1 MTSKFEEF
9 GDYSNEELLKKVQ
22 KDKVLCKMIGH
33 MSGQAMQEIQP
44 NKMQELLLRAGG
56 APEHAEALVR
66 VLARLGCWN
75 FNQVTAVAAPAV
87 AQKDVPVPFNPA
99 EVVFDKIPYRE
110 DKPPIL
116 TVSYR
121 GTEFVS
127 LTKDRIKQ
135 MYELEK
141 LPSVDDKELQ
151 STLVRLEKCP
161 REDIRKFPAAPVGYA
176 IYNKCK
182 YLYNWKELR
191 KMFVQRVSKPKAQR
205 KANTTENIVLVVT
218 PQAAAAPTTAPATA
232 QITATTTEQ
241 VTLRTTEQ
249 ATTRTT
255 EQAQQQQAT
264 AGTTEQATARTTE
277 QAPPQA
283 TARTTEQATARTTE
297 QATARTTARTT
308 EQAPLQATARTTART
323 TEQAQQQA
331 TARSTARTQPQQQAS
346 AATVLPRV
354 TDADE
359 ADRIKRFNHKVAQI
373 LAQNSRSLNPVTTR
387 EMHTVSDAS
396 TRKRKASESL
406 ISFSRA
412 TNPRTTN
419 SSVSQE
425 RAITN
430 SA

>member
-9 GDYSNEELLKKVQ
+9 QDYSNEELLKKVQ
-22 KDKVLCKMIGH
+22 KDRVLCKTIGT
-33 MSGQAMQEIQP
+33 MSGLAMQAIVP
-44 NKMQELLLRAGG
+44 NKMEQLLLKAGG
-56 APEHAEALVR
+56 TADHAEALVT
-66 VLARLGCWN
+66 VLGRLGCWN
-75 FNQVTAVAAPAV
+75 FNQVTATAASAV
-87 AQKDVPVPFNPA
+87 TQKDVPVPFNPA
-99 EVVFDKIPYRE
+99 EVIFDKIPYRD

-116 TVSYR
+116 TVCYR

-135 MYELEK
+135 MYELEN

-161 REDIRKFPAAPVGYA
+161 REDIRKFPVAPAGYA

-182 YLYNWKELR
+182 YLYEWKELR
-191 KMFVQRVSKPKAQR
+191 KMFVQRVSKPKSQR
-205 KANTTENIVLVVT
+205 KANTTEDTVLVVT
-218 PQAAAAPTTAPATA
+218 PQAAAAPQTTASSSEQGQQQQATVR
-232 QITATTTEQ
+232 TTPRTLEQ
-241 VTLRTTEQ
+241 VTARTTVGTLEQ
-249 ATTRTT
+249 ATARTP
-255 EQAQQQQAT
+255 EQAQQQAT
-264 AGTTEQATARTTE
+264 VRNTTRTPEQATARTTVR
-277 QAPPQA
+277 
-283 TARTTEQATARTTE
+283 TAVRS
-297 QATARTTARTT
+297 
-308 EQAPLQATARTTART
+308 P
-323 TEQAQQQA
+323 EQAQQEA
-331 TARSTARTQPQQQAS
+331 TARSTEQTQQQAS
-346 AATVLPRV
+346 AAARPIQPTVLPRV

-359 ADRIKRFNHKVAQI
+359 AERIKRFNHKVAQI

>member
-1 MTSKFEEF
+1 MTSKVEEF
-9 GDYSNEELLKKVQ
+9 QDYSNEELLKKVQ
-22 KDKVLCKMIGH
+22 KDRVLCKTIGT
-33 MSGQAMQEIQP
+33 MSGLAMQAIVP
-44 NKMQELLLRAGG
+44 NKMEQLLLKAGG
-56 APEHAEALVR
+56 TADHAEALVT
-66 VLARLGCWN
+66 VLGRLGCWN
-75 FNQVTAVAAPAV
+75 FNQVTATAASAV
-87 AQKDVPVPFNPA
+87 TQKDVPVSFNPA
-99 EVVFDKIPYRE
+99 EVIFDKIPYRD

-116 TVSYR
+116 TVCYR

-135 MYELEK
+135 MYELEN

-191 KMFVQRVSKPKAQR
+191 KMFVQRVSKTKTQR
-205 KANTTENIVLVVT
+205 KANTTEYIVLVVT

-297 QATARTTARTT
+297 QATARTT
-308 EQAPLQATARTTART
+308 EQATART
-323 TEQAQQQA
+323 TEQA
-331 TARSTARTQPQQQAS
+331 TA
-346 AATVLPRV
+346 
-354 TDADE
+354 
-359 ADRIKRFNHKVAQI
+359 
-373 LAQNSRSLNPVTTR
+373 
-387 EMHTVSDAS
+387 
-396 TRKRKASESL
+396 
-406 ISFSRA
+406 
-412 TNPRTTN
+412 
-419 SSVSQE
+419 
-425 RAITN
+425 
-430 SA
+430 